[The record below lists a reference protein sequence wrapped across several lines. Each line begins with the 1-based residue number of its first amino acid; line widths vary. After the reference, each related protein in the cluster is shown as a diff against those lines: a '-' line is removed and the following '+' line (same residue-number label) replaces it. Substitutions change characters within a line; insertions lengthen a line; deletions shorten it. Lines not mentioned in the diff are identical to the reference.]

1 MVGRGSWFVRP
12 PEQTQVSSVV
22 MKHDPSTT
30 APTGLS
36 AKFAEPVADYLE
48 YLQHERGRSENTLRA
63 YDVDLRNLGQ
73 FLKDRAQDPG
83 LKQISVEMLRDWLA
97 LLHESQ
103 ISRTTLARR
112 ISAVKNFFAWALK
125 HDLVDTDPAL
135 RLAAPKKERRLPHV
149 LQPSQIDRLLSSDTS
164 DSSSTGAQDGSSSGD
179 SEASAEA
186 KPADAKARAVKSRD
200 KVIAELLYASGL
212 RISELVALDVADI
225 DFERRTLK
233 VLGKGNKE
241 RMVPFGKPAERVMI
255 DWIRSHRRVLAVE
268 QAEDALLV
276 GVRGSRLN
284 VRQAREVIATA
295 LRSLGD
301 TSASGPHA
309 LRHTVATHLLDGG
322 ADLRAVQE
330 FLGHA
335 SLATTQ
341 LYTHVSVERLRQSYR
356 QAHPRA

>member
-1 MVGRGSWFVRP
+1 
-12 PEQTQVSSVV
+12 
-22 MKHDPSTT
+22 MKQEPTT
-30 APTGLS
+30 HPRTDLS

-48 YLQHERGRSENTLRA
+48 YLHRERGRSANTLRA

-73 FLKDRAQDPG
+73 FLKHQAKDPS
-83 LKQISVEMLRDWLA
+83 LKQITVDMLRDWLA
-97 LLHESQ
+97 HLHEAQ

-125 HDLVDTDPAL
+125 HQLIDADPAL

-149 LQPSQIDRLLSSDTS
+149 LQPSQIDRLLSEKT
-164 DSSSTGAQDGSSSGD
+164 
-179 SEASAEA
+179 EASAATDDSESTVEA
-186 KPADAKARAVKSRD
+186 GQDARSQAVAARD

-212 RISELVALDVADI
+212 RISELVALDVDDI

-241 RMVPFGKPAERVMI
+241 RVVPFGKPAERVI
-255 DWIRSHRRVLAVE
+255 ITWIRSHRKVLARQE
-268 QAEDALLV
+268 AQGALLV
-276 GVRGSRLN
+276 GVRGARLN
-284 VRQAREVIATA
+284 VRQAREVISKA
-295 LRSLGD
+295 LESLGD
-301 TSASGPHA
+301 TAASGPHA

-341 LYTHVSVERLRQSYR
+341 LYTHVSVDRLRQSYR

>member
-1 MVGRGSWFVRP
+1 M
-12 PEQTQVSSVV
+12 V
-22 MKHDPSTT
+22 MKQDPALKQSQG
-30 APTGLS
+30 PS
-36 AKFAEPVADYLE
+36 AKFSEPVADYLE
-48 YLQHERGRSENTLRA
+48 YLQRERGRSENTLRA

-73 FLKDRAQDPG
+73 FLHDHAGDPT
-83 LKQISVEMLRDWLA
+83 LKLITVQMVRDWLA
-97 LLHESQ
+97 YLHESE

-125 HDLVDTDPAL
+125 HELVESDPAL

-149 LQPSQIDRLLSSDTS
+149 LQPSQINRLLSEDEAPVED
-164 DSSSTGAQDGSSSGD
+164 DSKAGEQSTRKDND
-179 SEASAEA
+179 
-186 KPADAKARAVKSRD
+186 VKSLAVACRD

-212 RISELVALDVADI
+212 RISELVALDIADI
-225 DFERRTLK
+225 DFERRTLR
-233 VLGKGNKE
+233 VLGKGHKE
-241 RMVPFGKPAERVMI
+241 RVVPFGKPAERVII
-255 DWIRSHRRVLAVE
+255 DWIRSHRKILATE
-268 QAEDALLV
+268 SAGDALLV

-295 LRSLGD
+295 LKSLGD

-341 LYTHVSVERLRQSYR
+341 LYTHVSVDRLRQSYR

>member
-1 MVGRGSWFVRP
+1 MEQESRTPGSN
-12 PEQTQVSSVV
+12 E
-22 MKHDPSTT
+22 M
-30 APTGLS
+30 S

-48 YLQHERGRSENTLRA
+48 YLQRERGRSANTLRA
-63 YDVDLRNLGQ
+63 YEVDLRNLGQ
-73 FLKDRAQDPG
+73 FLYKHAHDPS
-83 LKQISVEMLRDWLA
+83 LKQITVETLRDWLA
-97 LLHESQ
+97 KLHDSQ

-125 HDLVDTDPAL
+125 HQLVDTDPAL

-149 LQPSQIDRLLSSDTS
+149 LQPSQIDRLLAEKPVASD
-164 DSSSTGAQDGSSSGD
+164 AQEQTADQ
-179 SEASAEA
+179 AE
-186 KPADAKARAVKSRD
+186 KAHDPKSQAVAARD

-212 RISELVALDVADI
+212 RISELVALDVDDI

-241 RMVPFGKPAERVMI
+241 RVVPFGKPAEKVI
-255 DWIRSHRRVLAVE
+255 ITWIRSHRKVLAGPE
-268 QAEDALLV
+268 AQGALLV
-276 GVRGSRLN
+276 GVRGGRLN
-284 VRQAREVIATA
+284 VRQAREVISKA
-295 LRSLGD
+295 LQSLGD
-301 TSASGPHA
+301 TAASGPHA

-341 LYTHVSVERLRQSYR
+341 LYTHVSVDRLRQSYR

>member
-1 MVGRGSWFVRP
+1 M
-12 PEQTQVSSVV
+12 
-22 MKHDPSTT
+22 MKLDPASKH
-30 APTGLS
+30 AAGPS
-36 AKFAEPVADYLE
+36 AKFYEPVADYLE

-73 FLKDRAQDPG
+73 FLNDRAGDPA
-83 LKQISVEMLRDWLA
+83 LKQVSVQMLRDWLA
-97 LLHESQ
+97 NLHESDV
-103 ISRTTLARR
+103 SRTTLARR

-125 HDLVDTDPAL
+125 HHLVESDPAL

-149 LQPSQIDRLLSSDTS
+149 LQPSQIERLLSEKDGPEEAA
-164 DSSSTGAQDGSSSGD
+164 TGEKPDKDQDQ
-179 SEASAEA
+179 
-186 KPADAKARAVKSRD
+186 KVRAIQCRD
-200 KVIAELLYASGL
+200 RVIAELLYASGL
-212 RISELVALDVADI
+212 RISELVALDISDI
-225 DFERRTLK
+225 DFERRTLR
-233 VLGKGNKE
+233 VLGKGSKE
-241 RMVPFGKPAERVMI
+241 RVVPFGKPAERVI
-255 DWIRSHRRVLAVE
+255 IEWIRSHRRVLATE
-268 QAEDALLV
+268 QAGDALLL

-284 VRQAREVIATA
+284 VRQAREVIANA

-341 LYTHVSVERLRQSYR
+341 LYTHVSVDRLRQSYR

>member
-1 MVGRGSWFVRP
+1 
-12 PEQTQVSSVV
+12 
-22 MKHDPSTT
+22 MKQDPATDG
-30 APTGLS
+30 PTGIS
-36 AKFAEPVADYLE
+36 AKFAEPVADYLQF
-48 YLQHERGRSENTLRA
+48 LQLERGRSENTLRA

-73 FLKDRAQDPG
+73 YLKDHGGDPT
-83 LKQISVEMLRDWLA
+83 LKQISVDMLRDWLA
-97 LLHESQ
+97 YLHDSQ
-103 ISRTTLARR
+103 ISRTTMARR

-125 HDLVDTDPAL
+125 HKLVETDPAL

-149 LQPSQIDRLLSSDTS
+149 LQPSQIDRLLSPELNQHPSQV
-164 DSSSTGAQDGSSSGD
+164 DSASTTATDQAEPEKNDVTALAVGA
-179 SEASAEA
+179 
-186 KPADAKARAVKSRD
+186 RD

-212 RISELVALDVADI
+212 RISELVALDIADI

-241 RMVPFGKPAERVMI
+241 RMVPFGKPAERVI
-255 DWIRSHRRVLAVE
+255 VDWIRSHRRVLASD
-268 QAEDALLV
+268 QAQDALLV
-276 GVRGSRLN
+276 GVRGGRLN
-284 VRQAREVIATA
+284 VRQARGVIATA
-295 LRSLGD
+295 LKSLGD

-341 LYTHVSVERLRQSYR
+341 LYTHVSVDRLRQSYR

>member
-1 MVGRGSWFVRP
+1 
-12 PEQTQVSSVV
+12 

-186 KPADAKARAVKSRD
+186 KPDDAKARAVKSRD

>member
-1 MVGRGSWFVRP
+1 
-12 PEQTQVSSVV
+12 
-22 MKHDPSTT
+22 MKQEPTTRTST
-30 APTGLS
+30 ALP

-48 YLQHERGRSENTLRA
+48 YLQRERGRSANTLRA

-73 FLKDRAQDPG
+73 FLQHQSQDPS
-83 LKQISVEMLRDWLA
+83 LKQITVEMLRDWLA
-97 LLHESQ
+97 QLHEAQ
-103 ISRTTLARR
+103 VSRTTLARR

-125 HDLVDTDPAL
+125 QQLIDTDPAL

-149 LQPSQIDRLLSSDTS
+149 LQPSQIDRLLSEKTAV
-164 DSSSTGAQDGSSSGD
+164 TAGAGD
-179 SEASAEA
+179 SESAAESV
-186 KPADAKARAVKSRD
+186 PDARSQAVAARD

-212 RISELVALDVADI
+212 RISELVALDVDDI

-241 RMVPFGKPAERVMI
+241 RVVPFGKPAERVI
-255 DWIRSHRRVLAVE
+255 IAWIRSHRKVLARQE
-268 QAEDALLV
+268 AKGALLV
-276 GVRGSRLN
+276 GVRGARLN
-284 VRQAREVIATA
+284 VRQAREVISKA
-295 LRSLGD
+295 LESLGD
-301 TSASGPHA
+301 TAASGPHA

-341 LYTHVSVERLRQSYR
+341 LYTHVSVDRLRQSYR

>member
-1 MVGRGSWFVRP
+1 M
-12 PEQTQVSSVV
+12 V
-22 MKHDPSTT
+22 MKQEPTTHTST
-30 APTGLS
+30 ALS

-48 YLQHERGRSENTLRA
+48 YLQRERGRSANTLRA

-73 FLKDRAQDPG
+73 FLQHQSQDPS
-83 LKQISVEMLRDWLA
+83 LKQITVEMLRDWLA
-97 LLHESQ
+97 QLHEAQ
-103 ISRTTLARR
+103 VSRTTLARR

-125 HDLVDTDPAL
+125 HQLIDTDPAL

-149 LQPSQIDRLLSSDTS
+149 LQPSQIDRLLSEKTEV
-164 DSSSTGAQDGSSSGD
+164 TAGAGD
-179 SEASAEA
+179 SESAAESV
-186 KPADAKARAVKSRD
+186 PDARSQAVAARD

-212 RISELVALDVADI
+212 RISELVALDVDDI

-241 RMVPFGKPAERVMI
+241 RVVPFGKPAERVI
-255 DWIRSHRRVLAVE
+255 IAWIRSHRKVLARQE
-268 QAEDALLV
+268 AKGALLV
-276 GVRGSRLN
+276 GVRGARLN
-284 VRQAREVIATA
+284 VRQAREVISKA
-295 LRSLGD
+295 LESLGD
-301 TSASGPHA
+301 TAASGPHA

-341 LYTHVSVERLRQSYR
+341 LYTHVSVDRLRQSYR

>member
-1 MVGRGSWFVRP
+1 MGWHGSWSIKVSRLI
-12 PEQTQVSSVV
+12 QVSSVV
-22 MKHDPSTT
+22 MKQDPALKQSQG
-30 APTGLS
+30 PS
-36 AKFAEPVADYLE
+36 AKFSEPVADYLE
-48 YLQHERGRSENTLRA
+48 YLQRERGRSENTLRA

-73 FLKDRAQDPG
+73 FLRHHAGDPT
-83 LKQISVEMLRDWLA
+83 LKLITVQMLRDWLA
-97 LLHESQ
+97 FLHESE

-125 HDLVDTDPAL
+125 HELVESDPAL

-149 LQPSQIDRLLSSDTS
+149 LQPSQIDRLLSDDESPVED
-164 DSSSTGAQDGSSSGD
+164 D
-179 SEASAEA
+179 SESRGQNQGKEN
-186 KPADAKARAVKSRD
+186 DAKSLAVVCRD

-212 RISELVALDVADI
+212 RISELVALDIADI
-225 DFERRTLK
+225 DFERRTLR
-233 VLGKGNKE
+233 VL
-241 RMVPFGKPAERVMI
+241 GKPAERVII
-255 DWIRSHRRVLAVE
+255 DWIRSHRKILATE
-268 QAEDALLV
+268 SAGNALLV

-295 LRSLGD
+295 LKSLGD

-341 LYTHVSVERLRQSYR
+341 LYTHVSVDRLRQSYR

>member
-1 MVGRGSWFVRP
+1 M
-12 PEQTQVSSVV
+12 
-22 MKHDPSTT
+22 
-30 APTGLS
+30 S

-48 YLQHERGRSENTLRA
+48 YLQRERGRSANTLRA
-63 YDVDLRNLGQ
+63 YEVDLRNLGQ
-73 FLKDRAQDPG
+73 FLYKHAHDPS
-83 LKQISVEMLRDWLA
+83 LKQITVETLRDWLA
-97 LLHESQ
+97 KLHDSQ

-125 HDLVDTDPAL
+125 HQLVDTDPAL

-149 LQPSQIDRLLSSDTS
+149 LQPSQIDRLLAEKPVASD
-164 DSSSTGAQDGSSSGD
+164 AQEQTADQ
-179 SEASAEA
+179 AE
-186 KPADAKARAVKSRD
+186 KAHDPKSQAVAARD

-212 RISELVALDVADI
+212 RISELVALDVDDI

-241 RMVPFGKPAERVMI
+241 RVVPFGKPAEKVI
-255 DWIRSHRRVLAVE
+255 ITWIRSHRKVLAGPE
-268 QAEDALLV
+268 AQSALLV
-276 GVRGSRLN
+276 GVRGGRLN
-284 VRQAREVIATA
+284 VRQAREVISKA
-295 LRSLGD
+295 LQSLGD
-301 TSASGPHA
+301 TAASGPHA

-341 LYTHVSVERLRQSYR
+341 LYTHVSVDRLRQSYR

>member
-1 MVGRGSWFVRP
+1 M
-12 PEQTQVSSVV
+12 T
-22 MKHDPSTT
+22 HDPATETS
-30 APTGLS
+30 PTLS

-73 FLKDRAQDPG
+73 FLRDRAADPS
-83 LKQISVEMLRDWLA
+83 LKQISVQMLRDWLA
-97 LLHESQ
+97 SLHESH

-125 HDLVDTDPAL
+125 HDLVDEDPAL

-149 LQPSQIDRLLSSDTS
+149 LQPSQIDRLL
-164 DSSSTGAQDGSSSGD
+164 GD
-179 SEASAEA
+179 STSRGPVETQEELAESDVQENSER
-186 KPADAKARAVKSRD
+186 PNPKAVATTARD
-200 KVIAELLYASGL
+200 RVIAELLYASGL

-233 VLGKGNKE
+233 VVGKGNKE
-241 RMVPFGKPAERVMI
+241 RMVPFGKPAERVI
-255 DWIRSHRRVLAVE
+255 VDWIRSHRRVLASE
-268 QAEDALLV
+268 SAQDALLV
-276 GVRGSRLN
+276 GVRGGRLN

-341 LYTHVSVERLRQSYR
+341 LYTHVSVDRLRQSYR

>member
-1 MVGRGSWFVRP
+1 M
-12 PEQTQVSSVV
+12 
-22 MKHDPSTT
+22 
-30 APTGLS
+30 S

-48 YLQHERGRSENTLRA
+48 YLQRERGRSANTLRA
-63 YDVDLRNLGQ
+63 YEVDLRNLGQ
-73 FLKDRAQDPG
+73 FLYKHAHDPS
-83 LKQISVEMLRDWLA
+83 LKQITVETLRDWLA
-97 LLHESQ
+97 KLHDSQ

-125 HDLVDTDPAL
+125 HQLVDTDPAL

-149 LQPSQIDRLLSSDTS
+149 LQPSQIDRLLAEKPVASD
-164 DSSSTGAQDGSSSGD
+164 AQEQTADQ
-179 SEASAEA
+179 AE
-186 KPADAKARAVKSRD
+186 KAHDPKSQAVAARD

-212 RISELVALDVADI
+212 RISELVALDVDDI

-241 RMVPFGKPAERVMI
+241 RVVPFGKPAEKVI
-255 DWIRSHRRVLAVE
+255 ITWIRSHRKVLAGPE
-268 QAEDALLV
+268 AKGALLV
-276 GVRGSRLN
+276 GVRGGRLN
-284 VRQAREVIATA
+284 VRQAREVISKA
-295 LRSLGD
+295 LQSLGD
-301 TSASGPHA
+301 TAASGPHA

-341 LYTHVSVERLRQSYR
+341 LYTHVSVDRLRQSYR

>member
-1 MVGRGSWFVRP
+1 
-12 PEQTQVSSVV
+12 
-22 MKHDPSTT
+22 MKQEPTTHTST
-30 APTGLS
+30 ALS

-48 YLQHERGRSENTLRA
+48 YLQRERGRSANTLRA

-73 FLKDRAQDPG
+73 YLQHHAQDPG
-83 LKQISVEMLRDWLA
+83 LKQITVDMLRDWLA
-97 LLHESQ
+97 QLHEAQ
-103 ISRTTLARR
+103 VSRTTLARR

-125 HDLVDTDPAL
+125 HQLIDTDPAL

-149 LQPSQIDRLLSSDTS
+149 LQPSQIDRLLSGKTEAPA
-164 DSSSTGAQDGSSSGD
+164 GAVD
-179 SEASAEA
+179 SESAPESG
-186 KPADAKARAVKSRD
+186 PDARSQAVAARD

-212 RISELVALDVADI
+212 RISELVALDVDDI
-225 DFERRTLK
+225 DFERSTLK

-241 RMVPFGKPAERVMI
+241 RVVPFGKPAERVI
-255 DWIRSHRRVLAVE
+255 IAWIRSHRKVLARQE
-268 QAEDALLV
+268 AQGALLV
-276 GVRGSRLN
+276 GVRGARLN
-284 VRQAREVIATA
+284 VRQAREVISKA
-295 LRSLGD
+295 LESMGD
-301 TSASGPHA
+301 TAASGPHA

-341 LYTHVSVERLRQSYR
+341 LYTHVSVDRLRQSYR

>member
-186 KPADAKARAVKSRD
+186 KPDDAKARAVKSRD